1 MSASPG
7 TIQGTQSGVSWAGA
21 KVAAVLLAMVMA
33 VTLFAMTRSTST
45 AGTKPVSAT
54 FQVGEQLSGGRNT
67 VPAAVK
73 SVPASEPIVIG
84 SYVCHQ
90 CR

>member
-7 TIQGTQSGVSWAGA
+7 TIQGTQSGISWAGA
-21 KVAAVLLAMVMA
+21 KVAAILLAVVMA
-33 VTLFAMTRSTST
+33 VTLFAMTRSTSAT
-45 AGTKPVSAT
+45 GTKPVATT
-54 FQVGEQLSGGRNT
+54 FQVGDQLSGGKNLGGT
-67 VPAAVK
+67 TSDSLPARQ
-73 SVPASEPIVIG
+73 PITIG